1 MQIFIHYP
9 SMTLTDKTE
18 LDLLLQHLK
27 LNKTQLASLISKER
41 KNILARFDQLE
52 KKIIK
57 FKPNHE
63 FNLWF
68 DKTFSIYLINELT
81 LPVIFSI
88 KIKYFLFNSNPK
100 FKGQDRSICQ
110 KMLMIKIRKNEYYD
124 NISSSALFNL
134 KHKYTQPSK
143 DFSEIKNITIFPIDI
158 FGVAGKLLNVK

>member
-1 MQIFIHYP
+1 
-9 SMTLTDKTE
+9 MTLTDKTE

-27 LNKTQLASLISKER
+27 LNKTQLASLITKER

-68 DKTFSIYLINELT
+68 DKTFSNYLINELT

-88 KIKYFLFNSNPK
+88 KIKNFLINSNPK
-100 FKGQDRSICQ
+100 FKGQDSTLCQ
-110 KMLMIKIRKNEYYD
+110 KMLMIKIRKNEYFDD

-134 KHKYTQPSK
+134 KHKFTQPSK
-143 DFSEIKNITIFPIDI
+143 DFSDIKHMTIFPIDI
-158 FGVAGKLLNVK
+158 FGVAGKLLDVK